1 MIWLFILTKID
12 DKGRKRELY
21 LKALELRGFKS
32 FPDKTRLEF
41 EKGITAVVGPNG
53 SGKSNISDAVRWVL
67 GEMSPKSLRG
77 SKMEDVIFA
86 GTAKR
91 TQTGFCE
98 VSIIVDNFARELPH
112 DADEVKVTR
121 KYYRSGDSEYRINDK
136 PSRLKD
142 IYELFLNT
150 GIGREG
156 YSVIGQGKIAEVLSQ
171 KSDERRHIFEEA
183 AGISKFRYRKNDA
196 QKKLAET
203 DANLIRLNDIA
214 SEIGSRL
221 TPLEKD
227 AENAKKYLV
236 LADRKK
242 ELEVSIWLDK
252 LNKSD
257 AKTKDLEQK
266 HAEATKNYE
275 DKQRENELLEA
286 ALDGIFNKKQF
297 ITNKAES
304 TREEISLL
312 EEEKNRLENL
322 RSLSKN
328 DISHHTDRIKTLEA
342 EIALLDGAQKQE
354 IKDELEQAKQNSLKA
369 NENLEEISKKLEEQE
384 LLIEK
389 AKSEY
394 SDLER
399 RIDDNNLEI
408 RRRNDALTELKIGE
422 AAEQTSEKSD
432 SERRSFLEQEI
443 SKTTSELEQTYKYH
457 EAANTRRLEFEEEK
471 KQLSSDLEE
480 EKKTL
485 LQLNDTKAELL
496 KQKNEYAAAFATNT
510 HRREALEK
518 MDALLE
524 GYPGSV
530 KAVLNSKEL
539 IGICGPVSKLLTV
552 SEEYVTAIET
562 ALGAAV
568 SNIIVEN
575 EESAKS
581 AMRFLKNTNSGRATF
596 LPITSINGKTLSEA
610 GISNNN
616 GYIGVAS
623 ELVRVEE
630 KYRNISQ
637 YLLGRTVVADNI
649 DNASFIARKYS
660 FKYKVVTLD
669 GQVINAGGSYT
680 GGSAAS
686 KAGIMSRSS
695 DIAALDKA
703 IEEIIEKSKI
713 LNAQISDNQENIQS
727 SEEFIESLKNDIVS
741 ADSGLYRS
749 QNDIKLHQEHIEA
762 CSARLKNMHSQLE
775 EFSADRIKEK
785 LLEIT
790 AKRIEAELELKKAE
804 DEAAELNSLAD
815 TSFEKL
821 ENMQSV
827 AGEMRLE
834 KLSAQKDVETADAAI
849 RACAVRLAENTK
861 KVFSL
866 QQEQKLLNERLTG
879 IAFDIQKGEKEL
891 EETKARLDEKKKELT
906 EYVEQATLLEGDST
920 KKRELQKELLRDKEV
935 FFELMTRLSSNLE
948 QCKNEYDIL
957 TAKLFEEYIL
967 TYSEAM
973 ALGLPEP
980 DQNSEK
986 ELASVKGKIR
996 ALGHINVNAVEEY
1009 KETKERYDFMSKQIC
1024 DLEDA
1029 KKSLENVIKRLESD
1043 MKRMF
1048 SEAVTKINVSFKR
1061 IFAELFG
1068 GGNADIVISDP
1079 ENMLESGIEINI
1091 QPPGKMVKNIS
1102 LLSGG
1107 EQAFTA
1113 IALYFA
1119 ILEVNPA
1126 PFYIFD
1132 EIEAA
1137 LDDVNVNRFASYV
1150 KKNSDTQ
1157 FIIITH
1163 RRGTM
1168 EVANTMYGVTMQEKG
1183 VSSFLKV
1190 NMEDV
1195 EKKTGVKL

>member
-1 MIWLFILTKID
+1 M
-12 DKGRKRELY
+12 Y

-86 GTAKR
+86 GTANR

-98 VSIIVDNFARELPH
+98 VSIIIDNAQKELPG
-112 DADEVKVTR
+112 DTEEIKITR

-156 YSVIGQGKIAEVLSQ
+156 YSVIGQGKISEVLSQ

-196 QKKLAET
+196 QKKLNET
-203 DANLIRLNDIA
+203 DTNLIRLNDIA
-214 SEIGSRL
+214 SEISTRL
-221 TPLEKD
+221 GPLERD
-227 AENAKKYLV
+227 AENAKKYLA
-236 LADRKK
+236 LADEKK
-242 ELEVSIWLDK
+242 TLEVSIWLDK

-257 AKTKDLEQK
+257 SKTKLLEEK
-266 HAEATKNYE
+266 HKNAKSSYE
-275 DKQRENELLEA
+275 EKQREDELLEA
-286 ALDGIFNKKQF
+286 AIDGLYNKKQF
-297 ITNKAES
+297 VVGKS
-304 TREEISLL
+304 EELRNEIELL
-312 EEEKNRLENL
+312 ENEKNKLETLN
-322 RSLSKN
+322 SISQN
-328 DISHHTDRIKTLEA
+328 DISHHNERKTALEA
-342 EIALLDGAQKQE
+342 EIKIADTD
-354 IKDELEQAKQNSLKA
+354 IKSGLEKELETAKELC
-369 NENLEEISKKLEEQE
+369 LEKTKVAEALSQE
-384 LLIEK
+384 LSEMENDLDT
-389 AKSEY
+389 AKKEY
-394 SDLER
+394 ADLEK
-399 RIDDNNLEI
+399 RIEENDADI
-408 RRRNDALTELKIGE
+408 RRKSDVLTELKINE
-422 AAEQTSEKSD
+422 AAEYTSEKSEA
-432 SERRSFLEQEI
+432 ERRGFLDEEI
-443 SKTTSELEQTYKYH
+443 NKATEELEQTYKYH
-457 EAANTRRLEFEEEK
+457 EAANTRKAEFEAEKNQLLADIEEEK
-471 KQLSSDLEE
+471 SNLDQLMA
-480 EKKTL
+480 KKENL
-485 LQLNDTKAELL
+485 A
-496 KQKNEYAAAFATNT
+496 KQKHEYAAEYAANS

-518 MDALLE
+518 MDALME

-530 KAVLNSKEL
+530 KAVLNSSEL
-539 IGICGPVSKLLTV
+539 QGICGPVSRLLTV
-552 SEEYVTAIET
+552 SGEYVTAIET

-568 SNIIVEN
+568 SNIIVED

-581 AMRFLKNTNSGRATF
+581 AMRFLKSTGGGRATF
-596 LPITSINGKTLSEA
+596 LPLTSVNGKSISEP
-610 GISNNN
+610 GIQSNR
-616 GYIGVAS
+616 GYIGIASDLVDYDKKYKTVAD
-623 ELVRVEE
+623 
-630 KYRNISQ
+630 
-637 YLLGRTVVADNI
+637 YLLGRTIVTDNI
-649 DNASFIARKYS
+649 DNASFISRKYG

-680 GGSAAS
+680 GGSVAVTT
-686 KAGIMSRSS
+686 GIMSRNS
-695 DIAALDKA
+695 DIAALDKT
-703 IEEIIEKSKI
+703 IEEILKKSKK
-713 LNAQISDNQENIQS
+713 LNEEIAENNEEIQA
-727 SEEFIESLKNDIVS
+727 SEEYIDGLKNDLAS
-741 ADSGLYRS
+741 ADSGLYRAN
-749 QNDIKLHQEHIEA
+749 NDIKLHEEHIEA
-762 CSARLKNMHSQLE
+762 CSARLKNMHAQLE
-775 EFSADRIKEK
+775 EFDSEKTKER
-785 LLEIT
+785 LLALT
-790 AKRIEAELELKKAE
+790 AKRMEAELDLQNAE
-804 DEAAELNSLAD
+804 NHKNELNSLAD
-815 TSFEKL
+815 SSFEKL
-821 ENMQSV
+821 SGMQN
-827 AGEMRLE
+827 
-834 KLSAQKDVETADAAI
+834 KLAELRMNKISAEKDVENAEAQIKSTAL
-849 RACAVRLAENTK
+849 RLSENTK
-861 KVFSL
+861 RVMALNDEL
-866 QQEQKLLNERLTG
+866 QAIEKQLSG
-879 IAFDIQKGEKEL
+879 IAFDIEKNRDEL
-891 EETKARLDEKKKELT
+891 EKAKLSIEEKRSELT
-906 EYVEQATLLEGDST
+906 LQIQEANRIEGET
-920 KKRELQKELLRDKEV
+920 VKKREAQKELIRDKEA
-935 FFELMTRLSSNLE
+935 FFEEMTQLASSLDR
-948 QCKNEYDIL
+948 CRSEYDIL

-967 TYSEAM
+967 TYSEAL
-973 ALGLPEP
+973 ALNLPAP
-980 DQNSEK
+980 QPNAEK
-986 ELASVKGKIR
+986 ELATIKGKIR

-1009 KETKERYDFMSKQIC
+1009 KETKERYDFMSKQIS

-1043 MKRMF
+1043 MKRLF
-1048 SEAVTKINVSFKR
+1048 ADAIEKINTGFKR

-1068 GGNADIVISDP
+1068 GGNADIVITDP

-1137 LDDVNVNRFASYV
+1137 LDDVNVNRFAAYV

-1168 EVANTMYGVTMQEKG
+1168 EIADTMYGVTMQEKG